1 MAMAK
6 KSLGT
11 INGAAGTQK
20 KSMGK
25 MGGAP
30 GAAPVN
36 KMMKKGG
43 AAKMMKKG
51 GSKKMC

>member
-1 MAMAK
+1 MAMGK
-6 KSLGT
+6 KDLGK

-43 AAKMMKKG
+43 MKKMG
-51 GSKKMC
+51 KKC